1 MNTQTLKA
9 QNPVSSFTVTDQDF
23 NQEVLQSDTPV
34 LVDFWAAW
42 CGPCRALEP
51 TVEALAEEFQGKVK
65 VAKLNVDENP
75 EAAARYGVR
84 SIPTLIVF
92 KDGQVQ
98 EAITGARPKGEFVQV
113 LEQYV

>member
-1 MNTQTLKA
+1 MNTQTLKT
-9 QNPVSSFTVTDQDF
+9 QNPVSTITVTDQDF
-23 NQEVLQSDTPV
+23 DQQVLQSDTPV

-51 TVEALAEEFQGKVK
+51 TVEALADDYQGKVK

-92 KDGQVQ
+92 KDGQAQ
-98 EAITGARPKGEFVQV
+98 EAITGVRPKGEFVRV
-113 LEQYV
+113 IEQYI